1 MPRLIIER
9 AGSPPRVY
17 ELKDGSTVRIGR
29 AASNDITLP
38 LSSISRSHA
47 ALEGKND
54 VWTITDLHSSNGVL
68 VNGQRVER
76 AELKGGDLIGIG
88 DFRLRFE
95 NMTTGAV
102 VAKASP
108 ELASHLTQIL
118 DQKSVTRLLEQSKA
132 KPSQWADPRQD
143 STERLDFLR
152 RENRL
157 LTLLYQVS
165 RALGDKATV
174 EEVTECVLDLVLQ
187 IDGGERG
194 YAMLLAE
201 DALLAAPQAS
211 AGANYN
217 FLPAIIR
224 YRRAPTANAPEMVLS
239 RAIIQQVM
247 ESKGPLLVMD
257 AKEEAR
263 LLGSESMAIS
273 GMQSAMCAPLAS
285 RDRLFGLLYV
295 DNLSRRGTFSQD
307 DLEVFAVIAAQ
318 AGLAID
324 RVMARSEVQRQ
335 GVHLSA
341 FERFL
346 SPAISRKI
354 CAEAADIRLGG
365 ESQRITVLFADV
377 RGFTAMAEKMN
388 AREAVEVLN
397 DFLTRMTDV
406 IFEHEGTLD
415 KYLGDGVMALF
426 GAPLALQND
435 AQAAVRAASGMQRS
449 LEELNGTSGKALL
462 QIGIG
467 IHTGEAVV
475 GFLGTQRRMEYSA
488 IGDTVNVASRLC
500 SQADPGQIVISAAT
514 RARLGQ
520 NAACCPLA
528 PMKLK
533 GRNEPI
539 EVHEVLWRTALTPS
553 QTQPAAQMPA
563 VPHTVAQPNSGSTTQ
578 GPAHPAANPT
588 QGPGHVATDR
598 NS

>member
-9 AGSPPRVY
+9 PGSPPRLY

-38 LSSISRSHA
+38 LSSISRTHA
-47 ALEGKND
+47 SLEAKHD
-54 VWTITDLHSSNGVL
+54 VWTVTDLHSANGVL
-68 VNGQRVER
+68 LNGSRIER
-76 AELKGGDLIGIG
+76 AELKGGDVIGIG

-118 DQKSVTRLLEQSKA
+118 DQNSVARLLEQSKS
-132 KPSQWADPRQD
+132 KPSQWTDRRED

-174 EEVTECVLDLVLQ
+174 EDVTECVLDLVLQ
-187 IDGGERG
+187 MDGGERG

-201 DALLAAPQAS
+201 DALATPKSS

-224 YRRAPTANAPEMVLS
+224 YRRASGPDAPEMVLS

-247 ESKGPLLVMD
+247 ESKGPLLVID
-257 AKEEAR
+257 AKEEGR
-263 LLGSESMAIS
+263 LRGSESMAIS
-273 GMQSAMCAPLAS
+273 GIQSAMCAPLAS
-285 RDRLFGLLYV
+285 RDRVFGLLYV
-295 DNLSRRGTFSQD
+295 DNLSRRGTFTQD

-324 RVMARSEVQRQ
+324 RVKAHSEVHRQ
-335 GVHLSA
+335 GLELSA
-341 FERFL
+341 LGRFF
-346 SPAISRKI
+346 SPAISRKVV
-354 CAEAADIRLGG
+354 ADPTDLRFGG

-377 RGFTAMAEKMN
+377 RGFTAMAEKMK
-388 AREAVEVLN
+388 AREAVELLN
-397 DFLTRMTDV
+397 ELLTRMTDA
-406 IFEHEGTLD
+406 IFEQEGTLD

-426 GAPLALQND
+426 GAPFALQND
-435 AQAAVRAASGMQRS
+435 AVAAVRAASSMQRS
-449 LEELNGTSGKALL
+449 LDELNRASDRAPL

-467 IHTGEAVV
+467 IHTGEAIV
-475 GFLGTQRRMEYSA
+475 GVLGTQRRMEYSA

-500 SQADPGQIVISAAT
+500 SQASAGQIVISAAT
-514 RARLGQ
+514 RAHLGQ
-520 NAACCPLA
+520 NAACCPLD

-533 GRNEPI
+533 GRAEPI
-539 EVHEVLWRTALTPS
+539 EVHEVLWRSALPPGTP
-553 QTQPAAQMPA
+553 QTQTAAHGAVQPA
-563 VPHTVAQPNSGSTTQ
+563 HGSTTQ
-578 GPAHPAANPT
+578 GPAQTSQSSANSPASKRPD
-588 QGPGHVATDR
+588 PLSSTDL
-598 NS
+598 S

>member
-9 AGSPPRVY
+9 PGSPPRLY
-17 ELKDGSTVRIGR
+17 ELKDGSTARIGR

-47 ALEGKND
+47 VLEGKQE
-54 VWTITDLHSSNGVL
+54 VWTVTDLHSANGVL
-68 VNGQRVER
+68 LNGARIER
-76 AELKGGDLIGIG
+76 AELKGGDVIGIG

-118 DQKSVTRLLEQSKA
+118 DQKSVARLLEQSKT
-132 KPSQWADPRQD
+132 KPSQWTDRREDA
-143 STERLDFLR
+143 TERVDFLR

-174 EEVTECVLDLVLQ
+174 EDVTQCVLDLVLQ

-194 YAMLLAE
+194 YAMLLSE
-201 DALLAAPQAS
+201 ESLASAPQA
-211 AGANYN
+211 AANYN

-224 YRRAPTANAPEMVLS
+224 YRRAPSADAPEMVLS

-247 ESKGPLLVMD
+247 ESKGPLLIMD

-263 LLGSESMAIS
+263 LMGSESMAIS

-295 DNLSRRGTFSQD
+295 DNLSKRGTFTQD

-335 GVHLSA
+335 GIELSA
-341 FERFL
+341 LGRFL

-354 CAEAADIRLGG
+354 SAEAADIRLGG

-377 RGFTAMAEKMN
+377 RGFTAMAEKMK
-388 AREAVEVLN
+388 AREAVELLN

-426 GAPLALQND
+426 GAPFALQND
-435 AQAAVRAASGMQRS
+435 AVAAVRAASGMQRS
-449 LEELNGTSGKALL
+449 LAELNRSSGRAPLE
-462 QIGIG
+462 IGIG

-500 SQADPGQIVISAAT
+500 SQAGPGQIVISAAT
-514 RARLGQ
+514 RAHLGQ

-533 GRNEPI
+533 GRAEAI
-539 EVHEVLWRTALTPS
+539 EVHEVLWRSALSPSATQMQSATHTA
-553 QTQPAAQMPA
+553 
-563 VPHTVAQPNSGSTTQ
+563 AQPNSGSTTQ
-578 GPAHPAANPT
+578 GPAQT
-588 QGPGHVATDR
+588 SQGAGKSPSTRPDPLSSTDLA
-598 NS
+598 

>member
-9 AGSPPRVY
+9 PGSSPRLY

-47 ALEGKND
+47 ALEGKHD
-54 VWTITDLHSSNGVL
+54 VWVITDLHSANGVQL
-68 VNGQRVER
+68 NGVRVER
-76 AELKGGDLIGIG
+76 AELKGGDVIGIG
-88 DFRLRFE
+88 DFKLRFE
-95 NMTTGAV
+95 NVTGGGV
-102 VAKASP
+102 VTKASP

-118 DQKSVTRLLEQSKA
+118 DQKSVARLLEQSKT
-132 KPSQWADPRQD
+132 KSSQWTDRRED
-143 STERLDFLR
+143 SPERLDFLR

-201 DALLAAPQAS
+201 DALAAPKSS
-211 AGANYN
+211 ATTNYN

-224 YRRAPTANAPEMVLS
+224 FRRAPTPDAPEMVLS

-247 ESKGPLLVMD
+247 ESKGPLLVID

-263 LLGSESMAIS
+263 ILGSESMAIS
-273 GMQSAMCAPLAS
+273 GIQSAMCAPLAS
-285 RDRLFGLLYV
+285 RERLHGLLYV
-295 DNLSRRGTFSQD
+295 DNLSRRGTFTPD

-324 RVMARSEVQRQ
+324 RVLARSEVQRQ
-335 GVHLSA
+335 GVELLA
-341 FERFL
+341 LGRFV
-346 SPAISRKI
+346 SPAIARKVS
-354 CAEAADIRLGG
+354 AEAADIRLGG
-365 ESQRITVLFADV
+365 ESQRITVLFADI
-377 RGFTAMAEKMN
+377 RGFTTMAEKMH

-397 DFLTRMTDV
+397 NFLTRMTDI
-406 IFEHEGTLD
+406 IFEHDGTLD

-435 AQAAVRAASGMQRS
+435 AVAAVRAASGMQRS
-449 LEELNGTSGKALL
+449 LEELNRVSGKPPL

-500 SQADPGQIVISAAT
+500 SQAGPGQIVISTAT
-514 RARLGQ
+514 SNHLGQ

-539 EVHEVLWRTALTPS
+539 EVLEVLWRTALPPSATQTPS
-553 QTQPAAQMPA
+553 ATHAAAQPS
-563 VPHTVAQPNSGSTTQ
+563 HGSTTQ
-578 GPAHPAANPT
+578 GPAKATQDPA
-588 QGPGHVATDR
+588 
-598 NS
+598 NSSTSTRAAPPSSADLP